1 MTIGNFNIELYL
13 DQLFKKAEEI
23 AHNNKLIGKLIDN
36 VFENIGQY
44 TNKMFDMQNQ
54 AYAMMRM
61 LKAWYAR
68 EYTEMSPANVL
79 SLIAAGLYIANPID
93 LIPDFIPFIGKLDD
107 RLVLAFF
114 IKKLNN
120 EIQKFMAWEDLQFSK
135 S

>member
-13 DQLFKKAEEI
+13 VQLFKKAEEI